1 MRFEM
6 SGTEPVS
13 ERQVLYLRRA
23 AEFRELSTTA
33 TDSVLRTAYG
43 QISEYYETLAKVIAD
58 EEC

>member
-1 MRFEM
+1 M